1 MVAPNPHEHTA
12 KASWLAWR
20 WLVAAVVLVAF
31 QVVSVMLF
39 E

>member
-1 MVAPNPHEHTA
+1 MVAPHSHEHPA
-12 KASWLAWR
+12 RSSWLAWR
-20 WLVAAVVLVAF
+20 WLVAAIVLVAF